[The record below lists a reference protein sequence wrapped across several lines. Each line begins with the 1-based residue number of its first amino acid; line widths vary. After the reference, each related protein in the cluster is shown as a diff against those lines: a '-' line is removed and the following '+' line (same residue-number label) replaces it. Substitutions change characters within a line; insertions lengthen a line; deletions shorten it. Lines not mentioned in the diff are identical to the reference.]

1 MTTYAVQYFDHSG
14 LLRESFSP
22 GADPHAAI
30 ANVVAC
36 EPRLLRVVSCKPRPR
51 GEAK

>member
-1 MTTYAVQYFDHSG
+1 MTYRVQYLDHSG

-22 GADPHAAI
+22 GPDAHAAI

-36 EPRLLRVVSCKPRPR
+36 EPRCLRVISCKPRPR
-51 GEAK
+51 G